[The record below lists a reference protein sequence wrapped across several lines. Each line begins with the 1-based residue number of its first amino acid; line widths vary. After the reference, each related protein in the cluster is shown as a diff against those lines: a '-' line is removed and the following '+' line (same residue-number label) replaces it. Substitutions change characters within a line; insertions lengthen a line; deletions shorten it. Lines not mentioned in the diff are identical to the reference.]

1 MSEFIFPQNQLGN
14 LLKNLRNLEENKCLH
29 SFLHSQYYF
38 DKVKE
43 YLKDEQQQLVW
54 VGSQFGSRYRA
65 RSFEIR

>member
-43 YLKDEQQQLVW
+43 YPKDEQQQLV
-54 VGSQFGSRYRA
+54 
-65 RSFEIR
+65 